1 MALLEDLLGRGYF
14 PIQLPPGFST
24 SSFAAQL
31 PNFIGQWPS
40 KPPPNTLIEKYS
52 VARSSYYRRLTALVN
67 PIGFYFLA
75 KTIAEDWPQIEAHY
89 RKTMISQSIPA
100 IGNPTSLRAIELK
113 RFSDLHE
120 EKITRS
126 SGYKYALVTDVTSF
140 FPAIY
145 THTIPW
151 ALHTKAVAK
160 ANKGKSKSSPT
171 LLGNILD
178 SRCMNLQ
185 DGQTIG
191 LPIGPDTSHILAEII
206 AVAID
211 LHLHAEMG
219 HSWPAGFRYVDDFFL
234 FFSRRE
240 EAEKALAVITKAVS
254 EFELYVNPAKTRII
268 EVKELAEHSWKYRV
282 KKLSIRPSRRQQH
295 DDIHHFF
302 ESLFVMEK
310 QFSDESLVKYGLKRL
325 SATVIKKSNWP
336 ILESYLLK
344 CGYSFP
350 NTLQVIAR
358 LLSTYKHYDYPINQ
372 VAIARFCNDMVRTST
387 ISNHHG
393 EVSWLLWICKE
404 FGFPLEPGLASE
416 IGRMP
421 SSVCRLLALDLYHT
435 RITPESVPTAI
446 LKPLATEAALTGA
459 DWLLAYEGGRREWLD
474 NTNDKFIQSHPYFG
488 PMLAADVEF
497 YDENAKLTP
506 LFEFAA
512 PQGPDDDFDF
522 DTDKEIDASFEFEDA
537 DEEYSDSG
545 KSDDSEDSE
554 EDSDDS
560 EETEF

>member
-31 PNFIGQWPS
+31 PNFIVHWPN
-40 KPPPNTLIEKYS
+40 KPPPNTLVEKYS
-52 VARSSYYRRLTALVN
+52 VARSSYYRRMTAIVN

-75 KTIAEDWPQIEAHY
+75 KTIADDWPQIEAHY
-89 RKTMISQSIPA
+89 QKSPISQSVPA
-100 IGNPTSLRAIELK
+100 VGNSTSLRAIELK

-126 SGYKYALVTDVTSF
+126 SGYKFALITDVTSF

-151 ALHTKAVAK
+151 ALHTKAAAK
-160 ANKGKSKSSPT
+160 ANKGKSKKNPK
-171 LLGNILD
+171 LLGNVLD
-178 SRCMNLQ
+178 SRCMSLQ

-211 LHLHAEMG
+211 LHLHAQMDNL
-219 HSWPAGFRYVDDFFL
+219 WPAGFRYVDDFFL

-240 EAEKALAVITKAVS
+240 EAERALAAITKAVS
-254 EFELYVNPAKTRII
+254 EFELYINPGKTRII
-268 EVKELAEHSWKYRV
+268 EVKELAEESWKYRV

-325 SATVIKKSNWP
+325 SATIIKKSNWP
-336 ILESYLLK
+336 IFESYLLK

-358 LLSTYKHYDYPINQ
+358 LLSTYKQFGYPINE
-372 VAIARFCNDMVRTST
+372 VAIARFCNELMRTSA
-387 ISNHHG
+387 IANHHG

-404 FGFPLEPGLASE
+404 FGFALEPGLTSE

-421 SSVCRLLALDLYHT
+421 SSVCRLLVLDLYNSQ
-435 RITPESVPTAI
+435 ITPESIPPRI
-446 LKPLATEAALTGA
+446 LQPLANEAALTGP
-459 DWLLAYEGGRREWLD
+459 DWLLAYEGGRREWLG
-474 NTNDKFIQSHPYFG
+474 NTNDKFIQTHSYFG
-488 PMLAADVEF
+488 PMLATDVEF

-506 LFEFAA
+506 LFDFAA
-512 PQGPDDDFDF
+512 PQSPDDSFDF

-545 KSDDSEDSE
+545 KSDDSDGSE
-554 EDSDDS
+554 EDTEDS